1 MEESQIQL
9 VDFKIF
15 YELKTEEESEQ
26 DANND

>member
-15 YELKTEEESEQ
+15 YELLTEEETEQ
-26 DANND
+26 DSNND

>member
-9 VDFKIF
+9 IDFKIF
-15 YELKTEEESEQ
+15 YELLTEEETDQ